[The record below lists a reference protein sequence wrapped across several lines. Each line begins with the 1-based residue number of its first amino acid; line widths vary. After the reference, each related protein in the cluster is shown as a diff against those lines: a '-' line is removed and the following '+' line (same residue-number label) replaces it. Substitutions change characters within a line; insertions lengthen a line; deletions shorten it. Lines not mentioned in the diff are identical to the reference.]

1 MTGHAMKFLDEVP
14 YVLII
19 ILSLTM
25 GLAPFTPLPHL
36 VEKMTML
43 LAGELVKPVDI
54 FDLMMHASP
63 FVLLVVKIGRTL
75 GSSRNG

>member
-1 MTGHAMKFLDEVP
+1 MKFLDEVP